1 MYIKSQ
7 ALIYSSAY
15 IRYNDFMDWSEWI
28 NRKYI
33 EFRGD
38 SRKTISDYA
47 DYLGVSQPLL
57 SQWMSPKPKKPTS
70 QVSISKLVARYGVE
84 VYEVLDLPVPPDE
97 IPLDQLPEDLQADL
111 RGFLYEVPS
120 ALDAAGVDAESETG
134 KNILKELMAK
144 YGFTRLEKK

>member
-1 MYIKSQ
+1 MFIKSQ
-7 ALIYSSAY
+7 ALIYNHVC
-15 IRYNDFMDWSEWI
+15 IRYNEFMDWSEWI

-47 DYLGVSQPLL
+47 EYLGVSQPLL
-57 SQWMSPKPKKPTS
+57 SQWMGPKPKKPTS
-70 QVSISKLVARYGVE
+70 QVSISKLAAKYGVE
-84 VYEVLDLPVPPDE
+84 VYEVLGLPVPADE

-111 RGFLYEVPS
+111 RGFLYEVPA

-144 YGFTRLEKK
+144 YGFTRIEKK